1 MNTTAPMD
9 TLELYQGQGQIK
21 TLTLNQA
28 RHLWQAGQLTASDTV
43 CWNGSTGHIHTM
55 PKIMAALDAAP
66 AVHVGTISPVAM
78 LTAPIPGRAAGNLT
92 LIGKC
97 GVLCGLLSLILVAVS
112 PPMAAAGVLLGVASF
127 LWLRRVD

>member
-1 MNTTAPMD
+1 MD
-9 TLELYQGQGQIK
+9 TLELYQGQGRIK

-43 CWNGSTGHIHTM
+43 CWNGTTDHIHTM
-55 PKIMAALDAAP
+55 PELMAALDAAP

-78 LTAPIPGRAAGNLT
+78 LTAPIPGRSAGKLT
-92 LIGKC
+92 LIGKLGTLC
-97 GVLCGLLSLILVAVS
+97 GVLSLLLAVAS
-112 PPMAAAGVLLGVASF
+112 PRVALGGVLLGLASF